1 MLCMPLLS
9 FMGEHPVLTVL
20 LTLIIGETI
29 RRSVQYAR
37 GIPDGPDKCPK
48 CNYRLNGQDD
58 EEEP

>member
-1 MLCMPLLS
+1 
-9 FMGEHPVLTVL
+9 MGEHPVLTVL